1 MELEA
6 AVQTSLSLPSIRTQ
20 SLTALPFQRHLQT
33 KRQAINQYVLQNAV
47 LTERLQVLQLMYFAD
62 IMHCKEV
69 IGAIQD

>member
-1 MELEA
+1 MEPEA

-20 SLTALPFQRHLQT
+20 SLTALPFQLHLQT

-47 LTERLQVLQLMYFAD
+47 LTERLQVLQLMYFVD
-62 IMHCKEV
+62 IMHHEEV